1 MKLEINRISLSQ
13 IFDNNQKIL
22 FVHVPKC
29 GGTSLDALIKK
40 QIRINRF
47 RIDASASF
55 KTAERIEEEVESVRH
70 VLLNYAVFNGYKYI
84 TGHCYMH
91 KPEQFDEYKIITV
104 LRDPVTRFVSHYLY
118 NRYKTDSEHDA
129 IKLDFEDFLN
139 SDSAI
144 NYGDSYCRYFSANRT
159 VIDSISTLKK
169 FSYVGILENLTPI
182 TSYIS
187 EELNVKG
194 KIKKQNKNPTKSDTK
209 SQEILSKYKD
219 EISKLCC
226 DDIEIYNHFTT

>member
-1 MKLEINRISLSQ
+1 MKVEINRITLSQ
-13 IFDNNQKIL
+13 IFDKNQKIL

-40 QIRINRF
+40 HIRFNRF

-55 KTAERIEEEVESVRH
+55 RTAERIDEEVENVRN
-70 VLLNYAVFNGYKYI
+70 VLLNYAVYQGYKYI

-91 KPEQFDEYKIITV
+91 NPEQFDEFKIITV
-104 LRDPVTRFVSHYLY
+104 LRDPVMRFVSHYLY
-118 NRYKTDSEHDA
+118 NRYKTHSAHDA
-129 IKLDFEDFLN
+129 INLDFEDFLN
-139 SDSAI
+139 SDLAT
-144 NYGDSYCRYFSANRT
+144 NYGDLYCRYFSANRT
-159 VIDSISTLKK
+159 VTESISTLKK

-187 EELNVKG
+187 EELKVSG
-194 KIKKQNKNPTKSDTK
+194 KIKKQNKNPTKSNK
-209 SQEILSKYKD
+209 ESQEILSKYKD
-219 EISKLCC
+219 EISKHCC